1 MNLKMSITWDLESAQ
16 GDVQRK
22 SQMQIKK
29 IGVWSFKITC
39 VCARRY
45 LHVQQM
51 VIQKNNCDSDQQLLQ
66 VIYTKGS

>member
-39 VCARRY
+39 VCAQIFTCATNGY
-45 LHVQQM
+45 TE
-51 VIQKNNCDSDQQLLQ
+51 KQL
-66 VIYTKGS
+66 